1 MEESEQVGKNNINDQ
16 YYDLDDGFIDDDEI
30 GIGLQEELCTELL
43 ANNTDYKDHIE
54 TSDT

>member
-30 GIGLQEELCTELL
+30 GIGLQEELCTELM
-43 ANNTDYKDHIE
+43 AKQTDFKDHIE